1 MTLLEELFG
10 VEASDVGGESDA
22 VFMVGADDADP
33 EIITVEVNA
42 RLKDDEPGKF
52 ESTLMGTWALE
63 DDCMGP
69 LSFIWGVKG
78 KPAPWSTPACQSW
91 NV

>member
-1 MTLLEELFG
+1 MTLLEELLV

-42 RLKDDEPGKF
+42 RLKDDELGK
-52 ESTLMGTWALE
+52 SVLTLIGT
-63 DDCMGP
+63 
-69 LSFIWGVKG
+69 
-78 KPAPWSTPACQSW
+78 
-91 NV
+91 